1 MKKPFLDSGL
11 LECQPRRSGFTLIEL
26 LVVIAII
33 AILAALLLPVLGK
46 AKIAAQSLQCRNNLR
61 QLTIAWISY
70 SGDYN
75 EKLVRNCEI
84 GQIAMSMTEADTT
97 APGGLMINDG
107 GWVHGVMGTL
117 DGNFESATDP
127 RLVEAG
133 ALFPYVKSLAVYK
146 CPADTKTA
154 ASGTTILPTTRSM
167 SMNCWLNPSSAW
179 DTTSQVYLR
188 QSDLHGDPGPSDL
201 WVFLDENPNSINDGY
216 FVCGPEFTIA
226 WEDVPASYHM
236 NCGGISFGDGH
247 AETHKWTDP
256 AILQKTTMSLVG
268 VGSQQAPTYA
278 DLHWLGNASSHLV
291 K

>member
-1 MKKPFLDSGL
+1 MKKTFGNNGL
-11 LECQPRRSGFTLIEL
+11 FKCLPSKGGFTLIEL

-33 AILAALLLPVLGK
+33 AILAAMLLPVLGK
-46 AKIAAQSLQCRNNLR
+46 AKISAQSLQCRNNLR
-61 QLTIAWISY
+61 QLAIAWVAY

-75 EKLVRNCEI
+75 EKLVMNGEI
-84 GQIAMSMTEADTT
+84 GAIAMSMTQPDAS
-97 APGGLMINDG
+97 APGGLMINNG
-107 GWVHGVMGTL
+107 CWVQGVMGTL
-117 DGNFESATDP
+117 DGNFESATDS

-167 SMNCWLNPSSAW
+167 SMNCWLNPSTAW
-179 DTTSQVYLR
+179 DTTSQTYRR
-188 QSDLHGDPGPSDL
+188 QSDVHGNPGPSDL

-226 WEDVPASYHM
+226 WEDVPASYHL
-236 NCGGISFGDGH
+236 NCGGISFADGH

-256 AILQKTTMSLVG
+256 AILQKTAASLVG
-268 VGSQQAPTYA
+268 VSTSHTN
-278 DLHWLGNASSHLV
+278 DLFWLGTHSSHLV
-291 K
+291 LR